1 VPAGQIEKAW
11 TDPPHGSRQR
21 RALGGFE
28 IAACRNTGLVRRS
41 ALERPFIL
49 ARFRLFV
56 KYRQIGKKAYDCK
69 EAKTRRK

>member
-1 VPAGQIEKAW
+1 MRPACFLPVSFDGQA
-11 TDPPHGSRQR
+11 D
-21 RALGGFE
+21 
-28 IAACRNTGLVRRS
+28 RS
-41 ALERPFIL
+41 AQGGKRPGRSFYFLPIFIL